1 MAQNYVS
8 LHRKGANHMTHI
20 NVKISKAVATVEKDG
35 IITTGMV
42 GVPVSFMFDSWW
54 DGLMVTAVFK
64 GSGAPISVPLL
75 GATETVVPWEVLKRP
90 STLLRIGAEGRLPD
104 GTLVIPTTW
113 ATVGIVMS
121 GANATDDLAKPP
133 TPTAFD
139 RIMSQIGNMNDLATE
154 DKSSL
159 VAAVNEAM
167 KNGGGTVDPE
177 AVQKIVDA
185 YLAENPPA
193 PGADGKDGADGIT
206 PTIGENGNW
215 YLGDTDTGKPSRGE
229 KGDEGQPG
237 KDGQDGS
244 PGKDG
249 NDGQPGKDG
258 TSPVISVSAITGGH
272 RITITDANGTKTVDV
287 MDGSDGKNG
296 ADGQPGADGSPGQDG
311 QPGSDGKPG
320 ENGAD
325 GYSPTANVTQNDNGA
340 TITITDKN
348 GTTTATV
355 TNGKDGVDGNP
366 GADGSPGADGADGK
380 SAYQYAQ
387 DDGYTGT
394 EAEFAAKLA
403 EEIPEV
409 DATLTQSGQ
418 AADAAAVGD
427 RLSALSEEIVTTS
440 KSKVAAHNTGTDTH
454 SDIRLLIQGLT
465 DRLNALADSDDTTL
479 DQLSEVV
486 AYIKSNRSLIEAITT
501 SKVSAADIV
510 DNLTTNVTNKP
521 LSAAQG
527 VVIKTLIDAL
537 RNDKLDAAELTNAVN
552 AALAQAKASGEFDGA
567 DGKSAYAYAV
577 EGGYTGTE
585 AEFAAKLANECID
598 QTARDYAASANAR
611 IDLFTSLEAGSTT
624 GDAELQDIR
633 IGFDGKRYDSAGS
646 AVRGQAEALKN
657 SLDFMSEEEGE
668 MTTTT
673 VRNPEVTNLLDGVSL
688 TNNMIVNAS
697 GAEIVS
703 TNYSLTDYIPI
714 TYNHYLTYL
723 RSTKNGYDAIGM
735 VAFYDGNKNFIKRL
749 SEYNGDVYTARVS
762 YTQMASTNNVGYVRF
777 CIGKNAD
784 APSLIVTDGE
794 TSEKSLSDY
803 NNYYITITEFE
814 PTGRSVTKLKDG
826 VVTPEKTSFLHKSR
840 NVLDDSNLKFGFI
853 ESNGSISDSKFY
865 KYTDKCAVTAG
876 STLRFRAGDT
886 YQGVR
891 KIAFYNGETL
901 LNVLSYGGYSNYV
914 RSCTVP
920 ATATHAVFCIGRAMD
935 KKMVIEGDSYPDEM
949 QEYGVFKLDSQQLPT
964 PADYIHAKGIGI
976 NNGIPGGWC
985 ETQASDADLSLAS
998 TLDYTDYISGI
1009 DAIASVHSDYVTVT
1023 SPGNDAT
1030 NTYQVKYYTLVPPGD
1045 RNYMRKPI
1053 PTVIIIGGIHGGES
1067 AGAYAVRTLFL
1078 DLCENYLKDDRL
1090 NYLHNNVRFVIFP
1103 VANPYG
1109 FGGTY
1114 KNGNGVNL
1122 NRNFGYGWDD
1132 ASYESSDKL
1141 YGGAS
1146 AFSEAE
1152 TQYIKSVIDNNQN
1165 VLCVLDIHSNN
1176 DAALNNQ
1183 WKYVNWLSMCT
1194 DIQSDALENA
1204 ALNQIQGLTM
1214 RLYKMEKITE
1224 EDGVCG
1230 YTSHTSGQGM
1240 CKAYA
1245 ASKGI
1250 WALTAECCT
1259 QLPSDTAS
1267 YSKDVQRINA
1277 EMVENLVVNILR
1289 CASDASGR

>member
-1 MAQNYVS
+1 MKNNHEIILKQYAAYCKEQPLYLGTAGSYGMEMLTIIREGVWAEYDI
-8 LHRKGANHMTHI
+8 LAAFHPPVGAAVQVRVGAN
-20 NVKISKAVATVEKDG
+20 NQ
-35 IITTGMV
+35 
-42 GVPVSFMFDSWW
+42 
-54 DGLMVTAVFK
+54 
-64 GSGAPISVPLL
+64 ISVPIEATAEKGMGEIVFAGYKEGVRQIAVDVLYKVAPSSGASGTEPAEPTPNVVQQIML
-75 GATETVVPWEVLKRP
+75 AANAAEKLAQSVRDDADAGKFNGVQGPKGDTGPVGPVGPQGPQGEQGPTGATGPQGPK
-90 STLLRIGAEGRLPD
+90 
-104 GTLVIPTTW
+104 
-113 ATVGIVMS
+113 
-121 GANATDDLAKPP
+121 
-133 TPTAFD
+133 
-139 RIMSQIGNMNDLATE
+139 
-154 DKSSL
+154 
-159 VAAVNEAM
+159 
-167 KNGGGTVDPE
+167 
-177 AVQKIVDA
+177 
-185 YLAENPPA
+185 
-193 PGADGKDGADGIT
+193 
-206 PTIGENGNW
+206 
-215 YLGDTDTGKPSRGE
+215 GDT
-229 KGDEGQPG
+229 
-237 KDGQDGS
+237 
-244 PGKDG
+244 
-249 NDGQPGKDG
+249 
-258 TSPVISVSAITGGH
+258 
-272 RITITDANGTKTVDV
+272 
-287 MDGSDGKNG
+287 
-296 ADGQPGADGSPGQDG
+296 
-311 QPGSDGKPG
+311 
-320 ENGAD
+320 
-325 GYSPTANVTQNDNGA
+325 GA
-340 TITITDKN
+340 T
-348 GTTTATV
+348 
-355 TNGKDGVDGNP
+355 
-366 GADGSPGADGADGK
+366 GADGK

-387 DDGYTGT
+387 D
-394 EAEFAAKLA
+394 
-403 EEIPEV
+403 
-409 DATLTQSGQ
+409 
-418 AADAAAVGD
+418 
-427 RLSALSEEIVTTS
+427 
-440 KSKVAAHNTGTDTH
+440 
-454 SDIRLLIQGLT
+454 
-465 DRLNALADSDDTTL
+465 
-479 DQLSEVV
+479 
-486 AYIKSNRSLIEAITT
+486 
-501 SKVSAADIV
+501 
-510 DNLTTNVTNKP
+510 
-521 LSAAQG
+521 
-527 VVIKTLIDAL
+527 
-537 RNDKLDAAELTNAVN
+537 
-552 AALAQAKASGEFDGA
+552 
-567 DGKSAYAYAV
+567 
-577 EGGYTGTE
+577 GGYTGTE
-585 AEFAAKLANECID
+585 EEFADKLANECID
-598 QTARDYAASANAR
+598 QTARDYADTANAR

-633 IGFDGKRYDSAGS
+633 IGFDGKSYDSAGS

-668 MTTTT
+668 TTTTT

-688 TNNMIVNAS
+688 TNNMIVNTS
-697 GAEIVS
+697 GAETVS

-714 TYNHYLTYL
+714 TYQHYLTYL
-723 RSTKNGYDAIGM
+723 RSTPNGYDAIGM

-749 SEYNGDVYTARVS
+749 SEYNGDVYTAS
-762 YTQMASTNNVGYVRF
+762 IAYTQIEATNKAGYVRF

-784 APSLIVTDGE
+784 TSSLIVTDGE
-794 TSEKSLSDY
+794 TSEKSRSDY

-853 ESNGSISDSKFY
+853 ESDGSISDSKFY

-876 STLRFRAGDT
+876 SILRFRAGDT

-1009 DAIASVHSDYVTVT
+1009 DAIASAHSDYVTVT

-1030 NTYQVKYYTLVPPGD
+1030 NTYPIKYYTLVPPGD
-1045 RNYMRKPI
+1045 RSYMRKPI
-1053 PTVIIIGGIHGGES
+1053 PTVIVIGGIHGGES
-1067 AGAYAVRTLFL
+1067 AGAYAVRTLFV
-1078 DLCENYLKDDRL
+1078 DLCENYLKDERL

-1176 DAALNNQ
+1176 DAALNSQ

-1214 RLYKMEKITE
+1214 RLYEMGKITE

-1240 CKAYA
+1240 CKSYA

-1250 WALTAECCT
+1250 WALTAEGCV

-1277 EMVENLVVNILR
+1277 EMVENLVINILR